1 MLVSHSIFS
10 NDQMPYSEGARRA
23 ASRLSCCVV
32 AMSLLFTVAIAAP
45 QKQKARSE
53 EEKVDVHFVGE
64 VARGNAF
71 QQDIGHD
78 LLFHLALT
86 PGYADIG
93 WKIEITPKNAP
104 DDGPIEFSAV
114 ATPPY
119 RMYNARY
126 LETSYGNNAKQAV
139 AMTPRVF
146 YFVQSE
152 DDEHR
157 AEECLNAAMYP
168 TNVSDEE
175 KVRVVQEQREIAL
188 GKGELRILK
197 SRLGRSKTLTD
208 AGTIDWLRFEVDIQ
222 FSQGMTMGNILSQIA
237 HPQ

>member
-1 MLVSHSIFS
+1 
-10 NDQMPYSEGARRA
+10 MPSSERARRA
-23 ASRLSCCVV
+23 ACRFSTGFAVI
-32 AMSLLFTVAIAAP
+32 SLFFTAAVAAP
-45 QKQKARSE
+45 QKQKSRAA

-64 VARGNAF
+64 VTRGNTF
-71 QQDIGHD
+71 QQDIGRD
-78 LLFHLALT
+78 LVFRLAT
-86 PGYADIG
+86 TAGYDDIG
-93 WKIEITPKNAP
+93 WKIEITPKDTP
-104 DDGPIEFSAV
+104 EDGPVEFSAV

-119 RMYNARY
+119 RTYNARY
-126 LETSYGNNAKQAV
+126 LETSYGNTAKQAV

-157 AEECLNAAMYP
+157 AEECLNAAIYP

-197 SRLGRSKTLTD
+197 SRVGHSKTLTD
-208 AGTIDWLRFEVDIQ
+208 AGTIDWLRFEVDIE
-222 FSQGMTMGNILSQIA
+222 FSAGTTMGNILTKIA